1 MRSTPIVI
9 ALQALTLLAAGYA
22 AFVTAGLNGEA
33 EEAAARAA
41 AHQTRAGELEAQGR
55 YAAAATAWRRV
66 AQVARHPG
74 TVDGALSRAD
84 RAAALT
90 VVSGGGLPADSARP
104 ALVDLSE
111 RLAGGEGDDR
121 VAAVGLDAVLRRLE
135 GNLVAAAKVIV
146 DAEAEG
152 VASPWFDWQMGIIRL
167 REGRTEDARG
177 RLEALVKAR
186 PEFAAGLHRLG
197 LVYMAGD
204 QREAAIGALQKAI
217 AAGGPPEVSLD
228 LARLHLGQKMWAE
241 AIPHLERV
249 LRGQGGNVDAL
260 RLLAA
265 AHYRLGRHAVAART
279 YRQAYEMDGDPRTLL
294 SAAIALQAGGKQG
307 EALAVL
313 DTLMPRVEQLPEVAW
328 QRGKILLDLGRV
340 GEGRV
345 TLERY
350 LTAAAGKPEEA
361 ERMAEVRALLG
372 QGRAQRPAPAPSPQM
387 PAPQMPAP
395 QMPPPQAPV
404 PQPVP
409 QVPAPQAPVP
419 QAPAPFVPADP

>member
-1 MRSTPIVI
+1 MRSTPLVI
-9 ALQALTLLAAGYA
+9 ALQAATLLAAGYA
-22 AFVTAGLNGEA
+22 AFVTAGLNREA

-41 AHQTRAGELEAQGR
+41 THQQRAGELEAEGR

-90 VVSGGGLPADSARP
+90 VIAAGGLPADSARP
-104 ALVDLSE
+104 ALIDLSE
-111 RLAGGEGDDR
+111 RLAGGEGEDR
-121 VAAVGLDAVLRRLE
+121 IAAVGLEAVLRRLE
-135 GNLVAAAKVIV
+135 GNLVAAAKVIT
-146 DAEAEG
+146 DAEADG
-152 VASPWFDWQMGIIRL
+152 VTSPWFDWQLGIIRL
-167 REGRTEDARG
+167 REGRTEDART
-177 RLEALVKAR
+177 RLEALVKER
-186 PEFAAGLHRLG
+186 PAFAPGFHRLG

-217 AAGGPPEVSLD
+217 EAGGPPEVSLD

-265 AHYRLGRHAVAART
+265 AHYRLGRHGVAART
-279 YRQAYEMDGDPRTLL
+279 YRQAYEMDGDPRTLM

-340 GEGRV
+340 GEGRA

-350 LTAAAGKPEEA
+350 LSAAAGKPEEA

-372 QGRAQRPAPAPSPQM
+372 QRVQRGPVPQPV
-387 PAPQMPAP
+387 PAPQPAP
-395 QMPPPQAPV
+395 QMPPPQAP
-404 PQPVP
+404 
-409 QVPAPQAPVP
+409 APQAVP
-419 QAPAPFVPADP
+419 QQAPPPFVPADP